1 MASTFLVKP
10 WQTQII
16 SKASSALKR
25 KKIKSKNLIVE
36 FQTWWPAVRKIFGCQ
51 ENLLEVSPSPSH
63 RQHSCASLCGRTHGM
78 RRTGAES
85 SAQSQVQGNNWQR
98 DQIRFHLG
106 FGTDQGEVA
115 ALSFVISVKVIWGAL
130 GGHTCSDQTLSSA
143 SAGNFKGASRCVPG
157 HEQVCEHLYVLR
169 SRVLLCLF
177 YSSVF
182 EMPISKCTWNILLS
196 FSEGKLW
203 VIQWNL
209 SLVLELK
216 KYRHCSPE
224 YHPS

>member
-16 SKASSALKR
+16 PKASSALKR

-36 FQTWWPAVRKIFGCQ
+36 FQTWWRAVRKIFGCQ
-51 ENLLEVSPSPSH
+51 ENLLEASPSPSH
-63 RQHSCASLCGRTHGM
+63 RQHSRAPFCDRTHGM
-78 RRTGAES
+78 RRTGVES
-85 SAQSQVQGNNWQR
+85 SAQSQVQGNNWQW

-106 FGTDQGEVA
+106 FDTDQGEVA
-115 ALSFVISVKVIWGAL
+115 ALSFVISVKVIWCTL
-130 GGHTCSDQTLSSA
+130 GGDTCSDQTLSSA

-157 HEQVCEHLYVLR
+157 HEQVCEHLCVLK

-177 YSSVF
+177 NSSAF
-182 EMPISKCTWNILLS
+182 EMPISKCTWNVLLS